1 LVIPLPSLGVATLY
15 NARSGLSLLL
25 SVHYSREQ
33 LFNQLIVHPFE
44 RQSQLIIYRHSEMPN
59 FEWSECIMLF
69 FLGTL
74 ASLIAYAGGLFIVI
88 KVTPLLL
95 SRQYDEG
102 LFMGIAAADI
112 VGGILAF
119 GAVMV
124 TFALLNGSFGAKVLD
139 FLLLVGILII
149 AVYMTL
155 GVLRPRR
162 VETFLVSRILAVG
175 FCLLLTVAALY
186 ALVLLFWP
194 SL

>member
-74 ASLIAYAGGLFIVI
+74 ASLIAYTGGLFIVI

-95 SRQYDEG
+95 SRRYDEG

-186 ALVLLFWP
+186 AIVLLFWP

>member
-1 LVIPLPSLGVATLY
+1 MLVHRLVGFYLARLG
-15 NARSGLSLLL
+15 
-25 SVHYSREQ
+25 EQ